1 MRPSLEER
9 IALACRLNGELPLQ
23 PLGDR
28 PALETTERED
38 AIPAQCFQTAEIN
51 RFGRNHHA
59 TLIDLRARN
68 PDFHFLLFDAARR
81 DAYMATHWGD
91 HPISRI
97 YQRARFGAMRA
108 DIFRYCVIF
117 DLGGFYLDINKLLM
131 KPLRKFL
138 REGCEGLISFEQ
150 NWCQIP
156 ASPEAARQLLHPDRY
171 IVQWCF
177 GFSPEHR
184 LLKAMIENICHYA
197 PLFENRTFEMPGEAI
212 RSLTGP
218 GLFTQTVRH
227 YMGSQANKQITQ
239 MNIDFNGE
247 LRFPTEL
254 EVMYFNSPHYN
265 SCRQEPIFIP
275 AAVRPPTST

>member
-1 MRPSLEER
+1 MGPSLEER

-28 PALETTERED
+28 PALEPAEPEG

-51 RFGRNHHA
+51 RFGRSHHA
-59 TLIDLRARN
+59 TLLDLRARN
-68 PDFHFLLFDAARR
+68 PDLHFLLFDAARR
-81 DAYMATHWGD
+81 DAYMAEHWSD
-91 HPISRI
+91 HPIGRI
-97 YQRARFGAMRA
+97 YQRARFGVMRA

-117 DLGGFYLDINKLLM
+117 DRGGFYLDINKLIM
-131 KPLRKFL
+131 KPLRQFL
-138 REGCEGLISFEQ
+138 SEGSDGLISFEQ

-177 GFSPEHR
+177 GFRPGHS

-197 PLFENRTFEMPGEAI
+197 PAFEQQIYETPGEAI

-218 GLFTQTVRH
+218 GLFTQTVRSF
-227 YMGSQANKQITQ
+227 MGSNTNHRITQ
-239 MNIDFNGE
+239 IRIDFNGT
-247 LRFPTEL
+247 LRFPSERN
-254 EVMYFNSPHYN
+254 VMYLATPHYK
-265 SCRQEPIFIP
+265 SCRQEPIL
-275 AAVRPPTST
+275 RPSC

>member
-1 MRPSLEER
+1 MGPSLEER

-28 PALETTERED
+28 PALERAGPED

-59 TLIDLRARN
+59 TLLDLRARN
-68 PDFHFLLFDAARR
+68 PDLSFFLFDAARR
-81 DAYMATHWGD
+81 DAYMAERWSD
-91 HPISRI
+91 HPIGSI
-97 YQRARFGAMRA
+97 YRRARFGVMRA

-117 DLGGFYLDINKLLM
+117 DCGGFYLDINKLIM
-131 KPLRKFL
+131 KPLRQFL
-138 REGCEGLISFEQ
+138 SDGCDGLISFEQ

-177 GFSPEHR
+177 GFSPGHS

-197 PLFENRTFEMPGEAI
+197 PAFEQQIYTTPGEAI

-218 GLFTQTVRH
+218 GLFTQTVRSF
-227 YMGSQANKQITQ
+227 MGINTSHHIAQIS
-239 MNIDFNGE
+239 IDFNSE
-247 LRFPTEL
+247 LRFPSERN
-254 EVMYFNSPHYN
+254 VMYLATPHYK
-265 SCRQEPIFIP
+265 SCRQEPIL
-275 AAVRPPTST
+275 RPSC